1 MGNSRPTHIGWRT
14 TRMHSGHFEV
24 YVQSFPSPV
33 KKWKISTAGGI
44 APRWRRDGRELFYI
58 APDGALMAV
67 PVSFSADGQS
77 LEQGRRRIDSF
88 VNPLRM
94 GVRIPAERVRQQY
107 AVAPDGE
114 HFLVN
119 VTTDD
124 APPITIAQNWMAAL
138 RR

>member
-1 MGNSRPTHIGWRT
+1 
-14 TRMHSGHFEV
+14 
-24 YVQSFPSPV
+24 
-33 KKWKISTAGGI
+33 
-44 APRWRRDGRELFYI
+44 
-58 APDGALMAV
+58 MAV

-77 LEQGRRRIDSF
+77 LERGAAHRLFREPIAYGGL
-88 VNPLRM
+88 NPGGL
-94 GVRIPAERVRQQY
+94 VRQQY

-124 APPITIAQNWMAAL
+124 APPITIMQNWTAAL